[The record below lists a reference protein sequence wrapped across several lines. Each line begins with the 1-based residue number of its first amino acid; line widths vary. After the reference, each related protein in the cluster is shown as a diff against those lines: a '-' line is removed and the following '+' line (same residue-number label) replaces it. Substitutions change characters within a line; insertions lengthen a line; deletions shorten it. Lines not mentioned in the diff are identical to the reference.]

1 MKNILLIL
9 MLIGMTSC
17 LTTSNQSSSYQNR
30 NISNFNKPKGYKKG
44 YARYVSP
51 KKRGDWNHPSVLKQT
66 RKRLAGK

>member
-1 MKNILLIL
+1 

-30 NISNFNKPKGYKKG
+30 NISNFSKPKGYKKG
-44 YARYVSP
+44 YVAP
-51 KKRGDWNHPSVLKQT
+51 KKRGDWNHPSVTKQT